1 MDIQNGRVCDKDSLY
16 INDDV
21 LSQTNVDIEEKKIDE
36 DYSPTHVKS
45 YLDQDSQSLS
55 NGFS

>member
-1 MDIQNGRVCDKDSLY
+1 MDIQNGRISDKDSLY

-21 LSQTNVDIEEKKIDE
+21 STQSNVDIEEKKIGE

>member
-1 MDIQNGRVCDKDSLY
+1 MDIQNGRVSDKDSLY

-21 LSQTNVDIEEKKIDE
+21 STQSNVDIEEKKIGE

-45 YLDQDSQSLS
+45 YLDQDS
-55 NGFS
+55 